1 MPPRFPSLAPV
12 KKRIYLWSS
21 ILAVL
26 ALFWL
31 GGKAWQAHKNLVT
44 LDVRDADVRDVL
56 KKIEWQTWETIVVH
70 KDVKGKVTLNVVK
83 VPLEEVLGII
93 TDQTSVRITAVYPI
107 YSKGSAYVNLRK
119 LARGDIYRDTAGWTN
134 FSMAGNNGGGRG
146 GFGGGRGGPGGGG
159 GGPGGFGGGLMAQ
172 NSPMTL
178 NLAAKDLDFAT
189 LALARHANAQVI
201 TEDGAH
207 AGLISLKLDEV
218 PFLSAVEKVAK
229 ASGLKAEVFYSVQAD
244 QDRFAGFGGFGDDG
258 GGGGR
263 RGGGTNDF
271 GGRGRFGDTNW
282 QARAESRN
290 DEREL
295 ARQREMEARLATM
308 APEEQAKAKEQQQK
322 FEDIRNLPDDQ
333 RRQAFEQMRNDPQM
347 QARGENRRVSYLNN
361 STPEQRVDRYRS
373 QLERRARRDAGG
385 QTGGRPGR

>member
-1 MPPRFPSLAPV
+1 M

-21 ILAVL
+21 VLAVL
-26 ALFWL
+26 ALLWL

-70 KDVKGKVTLNVVK
+70 KDVKGKVTFNVVK

-107 YSKGSAYVNLRK
+107 YAKSSSYVNLRK
-119 LARGDIYRDTAGWTN
+119 LARGDVFKDMVGWTN
-134 FSMAGNNGGGRG
+134 FNMAGNGGGRG
-146 GFGGGRGGPGGGG
+146 GFGGGGRGGPGG

-172 NSPMTL
+172 DSPVTL
-178 NLAAKDLDFAT
+178 NLAAKDLGFAT
-189 LALARHANAQVI
+189 LALARHASAQVI
-201 TEDGAH
+201 TEDGTH
-207 AGLISLKLDEV
+207 TGLISLKLDEV
-218 PFLSAVEKVAK
+218 PFLTAVEKVAK
-229 ASGLKAEVFYSVQAD
+229 ASDLKANVFYSVQAAD
-244 QDRFAGFGGFGDDG
+244 QDRFAGFGGFGDDE

-263 RGGGTNDF
+263 RGGGTNNF
-271 GGRGRFGDTNW
+271 GGRGRFGGEGNTNW
-282 QARAESRN
+282 QASLEARN

-295 ARQREMEARLATM
+295 ARQRETEARLATM
-308 APEEQAKAKEQQQK
+308 TPEEQAKAKEQQAK
-322 FEDIRNLPDDQ
+322 FEDIRNLPEDQ
-333 RRQAFEQMRNDPQM
+333 RRQAFEAMRNDPQM

-361 STPEQRVDRYRS
+361 SSSDQRVDRYRS
-373 QLERRARRDAGG
+373 QLERRARREQGG